1 MIIKRFRTILK
12 SMASGYAINLEMFK
26 QYTLKTAHL
35 FVEKYPWYCM
45 SPTIHK
51 VLIHGPSIIE
61 KAILPIGQ
69 LSEEAQEANNKMFKR
84 YREGFSRKF
93 SRQQT
98 NEDIL
103 NRLLISSDPFIT
115 SLHQPMKRKSTL
127 DADVIQLIECP
138 DFNDSD
144 NISSSSNSEDSSI

>member
-1 MIIKRFRTILK
+1 
-12 SMASGYAINLEMFK
+12 
-26 QYTLKTAHL
+26 
-35 FVEKYPWYCM
+35 M

-51 VLIHGPSIIE
+51 VLIHEPTIIE

-84 YREGFSRKF
+84 YREGFVRKF

-98 NEDIL
+98 NEDIA

-115 SLHQPMKRKSTL
+115 SMRQPMKRKSTL
-127 DADVIQLIECP
+127 DASVIQLLESS
-138 DFNDSD
+138 DFNDS
-144 NISSSSNSEDSSI
+144 NVSSSSSNEDLFI